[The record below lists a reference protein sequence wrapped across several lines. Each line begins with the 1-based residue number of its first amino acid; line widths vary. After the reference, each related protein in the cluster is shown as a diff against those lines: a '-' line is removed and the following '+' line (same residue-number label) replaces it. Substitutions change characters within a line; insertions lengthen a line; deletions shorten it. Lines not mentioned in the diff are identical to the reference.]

1 VTDTATT
8 PAPPVA
14 ASRRRRTA
22 SLPDWTP
29 GVVLLAGL
37 ALVWLLVH
45 GADEVDLHQLH
56 LIHADGAS
64 THEIAQFYQPDWLS
78 PNFNPFVENRLR
90 AITPLLAILQ
100 LVSVAAIGAALIDA
114 IPGAAQW
121 PRTVRVL
128 GSFLPGFLMVLAPLQ
143 ILFAAVSPVTGS
155 HIALVAL
162 PLSALAIQRRGVAEG
177 LQRVR
182 RGERP
187 VLLGAVAVAV
197 AVMVVCALDRLQ
209 AGRYFMV
216 PDSITAF
223 LQASQA
229 QLAGQLGDHLAQWD
243 QQSDEWIFNAPLVF
257 SARGTQDQLFSFWLT
272 QATAMASFGALVF
285 GLARHFAWRR
295 RTLAAV
301 VATGA
306 VLASTPAI
314 VPWDNVSIIGGQNP
328 ALWLG
333 HPGRMI
339 SILAPFVGLLL
350 LGPWTRRQAVAVLFA
365 ATGLAFVT
373 IHGVAYT
380 FVAVVCAIV
389 WRVLRG
395 RVRGGP
401 VAVKAVIVNAFV
413 VAALAS
419 PLYVYWAIHRTDYP
433 DDLGW
438 WLVIG
443 SALAMAGAIVLA
455 LTTRP
460 DAGDDVRAPAAW
472 RGGALRAG
480 AVCVVV
486 AAGFFLS
493 NNQVSGFA
501 DGGVRRA
508 IGHVLPGFSQPVT
521 SRNLLGD
528 KHLEFPLFAGQECS
542 ISGHCLSF
550 GWFLGVYGF
559 TLVLALAAWL
569 ALGRVGAGEGA
580 DRRHAAWLVL
590 IAVFVA
596 ALALLDFTGVDLVTA
611 WVLTRFVEVPY
622 YAILAF
628 AALAFAGSRSRVTMG
643 IGIAVLAAWTV
654 IPFVHSHIPEQ
665 LYKNA
670 DWLIARAGG

>member
-1 VTDTATT
+1 MTDTATT
-8 PAPPVA
+8 TPAPPAV
-14 ASRRRRTA
+14 ASRRRSVT
-22 SLPDWTP
+22 LPDWAP
-29 GVVLLAGL
+29 GVLLLAGL
-37 ALVWLLVH
+37 ALVWLLVR

-64 THEIAQFYQPDWLS
+64 THEVAQFYVPDWLS
-78 PNFNPFVENRLR
+78 PNFNPFVEDRLR
-90 AITPLLAILQ
+90 AITPLLTILQ
-100 LVSVAAIGAALIDA
+100 FVSVAAIGATLIAA
-114 IPGAAQW
+114 IPGAAAW

-128 GSFLPGFLMVLAPLQ
+128 GGFLPGFLMVLAPLQ

-162 PLSALAIQRRGVAEG
+162 PLTALAIQHKAVVEG
-177 LQRVR
+177 AQRIR

-187 VLLGAVAVAV
+187 ALLGAVAIAAGVL
-197 AVMVVCALDRLQ
+197 VVCALDRLQ
-209 AGRYFMV
+209 AGRFFMV

-229 QLAGQLGDHLAQWD
+229 QVAGQLGDHLAQWD
-243 QQSDEWIFNAPLVF
+243 QQSDEWIFNAPLLF
-257 SARGTQDQLFSFWLT
+257 SARGAQDQLFAFWLT
-272 QATAMASFGALVF
+272 QAMAMASFGALVF

-295 RTLAAV
+295 RTLAATI
-301 VATGA
+301 ATGA

-314 VPWDNVSIIGGQNP
+314 VPWDNVSLIGGQNP

-333 HPGRMI
+333 HPGRMV
-339 SILAPFVGLLL
+339 SIVAPFVALLL

-373 IHGVAYT
+373 VNGVAYT
-380 FVAVVCAIV
+380 FVAVACAIA

-401 VAVKAVIVNAFV
+401 VAVKAVLVNVCV

-443 SALAMAGAIVLA
+443 SALAMAAAIVLA

-460 DAGDDVRAPAAW
+460 DGDARAPITW
-472 RGGALRAG
+472 HDGALRAA
-480 AVCVVV
+480 AVGVVIL
-486 AAGFFLS
+486 AGFFLS
-493 NNQVSGFA
+493 NNQVSDFA

-521 SRNLLGD
+521 SRGLLGD

-542 ISGHCLSF
+542 ISGHCLTF

-569 ALGRVGAGEGA
+569 ALGRVGGGERA
-580 DRRHAAWLVL
+580 DRRHAVWLVV

-596 ALALLDFTGVDLVTA
+596 SLALLDFTGVDLITA

-622 YAILAF
+622 YAIIAF

-643 IGIAVLAAWTV
+643 VGTAVLAVWTV
-654 IPFVHSHIPEQ
+654 VPLVHSHIPEQ
-665 LYKNA
+665 IYKNA